1 MPKISLIQASVLYKV
16 TVRTIHNWI
25 AEDNIKSENHLYSL
39 DDLQDAYDKRRKPKP
54 RFRLR

>member
-1 MPKISLIQASVLYKV
+1 MRKVTLDQASVIYKV

-39 DDLQDAYDKRRKPKP
+39 DDLQDAYDKRHKPKP